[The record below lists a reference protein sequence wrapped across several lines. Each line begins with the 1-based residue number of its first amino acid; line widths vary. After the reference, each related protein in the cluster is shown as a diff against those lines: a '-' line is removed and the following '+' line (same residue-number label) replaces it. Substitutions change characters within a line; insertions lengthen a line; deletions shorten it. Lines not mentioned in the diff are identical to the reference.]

1 MGNII
6 SRCLGK
12 SDTGLLHMQII
23 VTAAAPIIH
32 PADKVSHVSIFKKGT
47 TLQRRIIGKSIGTTA
62 TDMGDGDQHSLKK
75 GIQHELVII
84 SMYIGII
91 KYL

>member
-1 MGNII
+1 MLGYRFVMGNTI

-12 SDTGLLHMQII
+12 SERYGLLLLLITQII

-47 TLQRRIIGKSIGTTA
+47 TLQQRIIGKSIGTTA
-62 TDMGDGDQHSLKK
+62 NDMGDGDEHS
-75 GIQHELVII
+75 
-84 SMYIGII
+84 
-91 KYL
+91 